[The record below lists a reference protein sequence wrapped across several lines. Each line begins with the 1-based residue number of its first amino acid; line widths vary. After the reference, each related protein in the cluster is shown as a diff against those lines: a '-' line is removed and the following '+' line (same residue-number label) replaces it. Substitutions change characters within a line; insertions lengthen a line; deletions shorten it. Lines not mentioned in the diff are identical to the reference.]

1 MRRLGYTI
9 VEMVFVLIVVG
20 ILSVVAFAAI
30 NNAMRGIQLANAADK
45 LASDLRYA
53 KSIAESS
60 GKWYGV
66 SIEVSP
72 VDQYTI
78 YSTTGLATGD
88 TIADN
93 PAKPGSGFIVK
104 VYTDFGVTISSVT
117 IEGGKKVEF
126 SPGGMPYTDR
136 YAFGPLSSEG
146 VVTLSKSGS
155 TRGVRIVPGTGRVY
169 IQ

>member
-1 MRRLGYTI
+1 MRKAGYTI
-9 VEMVFVLIVVG
+9 VELVVVVIVIG

-30 NNAMRGIQLANAADK
+30 NNAMRGIQLVNAADK

-53 KSIAESS
+53 KSLSEST

-78 YSTTGLATGD
+78 YSTTGTSD
-88 TIADN
+88 SVADN
-93 PAKPGSGFIVK
+93 PAKFGSGFIVK
-104 VYTDFGVTISSVT
+104 VYTEYTVTISSVT
-117 IEGGKKVEF
+117 IEGGKKIEF

-155 TRGVRIVPGTGRVY
+155 TRGVRIVPGTGRIY